1 MFYLLGMINA
11 SKLKHQYYLG
21 HFMSEK
27 KQILVVEDDQDLA
40 LLVSEYL
47 NAQGFS
53 TNIIDNGL
61 DAVDEIINK
70 QPALVI
76 LDLNLPGRD
85 GFSICRAVRSQ
96 YPGPLLM
103 LTASDEAIDQVVG
116 LELGADDY
124 VKKPIEPRILLARI
138 RALLRRIEEIEFKSV
153 QQKNTGA
160 ESQIADTS
168 GEAAISAQDMLTA
181 GDISIHVAN
190 RIVYFHETEL
200 NLSTPEYEL
209 LLILAQHAGEI
220 VSRNFLFEQIKGYEY
235 DGVSRFIDIIISQL
249 RHKLSDEAAAI
260 IKTIRGKGYLLIR

>member
-1 MFYLLGMINA
+1 
-11 SKLKHQYYLG
+11 
-21 HFMSEK
+21 MSEK
-27 KQILVVEDDQDLA
+27 KQIIVVEDDQDLA
-40 LLVSEYL
+40 LLISEYL
-47 NAQGFS
+47 NAQGFT

-85 GFSICRAVRSQ
+85 GFSICRAVRGQ

-138 RALLRRIEEIEFKSV
+138 RALLRRIEEIEYQNSQHKRPEATASPSDASNDV
-153 QQKNTGA
+153 GA
-160 ESQIADTS
+160 ANIP
-168 GEAAISAQDMLTA
+168 AQDMLTA
-181 GDISIHVAN
+181 GEIHINTAN
-190 RIVYFHETEL
+190 RIVYFQGEEIS
-200 NLSTPEYEL
+200 LSTPEYEL
-209 LLILAQHAGEI
+209 LLVLAKHAGEI

-249 RHKLSDEAAAI
+249 RHKLSDEAATI
-260 IKTIRGKGYLLIR
+260 IKTVRGKGYLLIR

>member
-1 MFYLLGMINA
+1 
-11 SKLKHQYYLG
+11 
-21 HFMSEK
+21 MSEK

-47 NAQGFS
+47 NAQGFV

-61 DAVDEIINK
+61 DAVDQIINE

-85 GFSICRAVRSQ
+85 GFSICRAVRNQ

-138 RALLRRIEEIEFKSV
+138 RALLRRIEEIEYKNA
-153 QQKNTGA
+153 QQKNTDNDPPIT
-160 ESQIADTS
+160 EQNNTT
-168 GEAAISAQDMLTA
+168 GEAAASTQDMLTA
-181 GDISIHVAN
+181 GDIHIHVAN
-190 RIVYFHETEL
+190 RIVYFQEKEL
-200 NLSTPEYEL
+200 HLSTPEYEL

>member
-1 MFYLLGMINA
+1 
-11 SKLKHQYYLG
+11 
-21 HFMSEK
+21 MSDK

-47 NAQGFS
+47 NAQGF
-53 TNIIDNGL
+53 TTDIIDNGL

-85 GFSICRAVRSQ
+85 GFSVCRAVRSQ
-96 YPGPLLM
+96 YPGPVLM

-124 VKKPIEPRILLARI
+124 VNKPIEPRILLARI
-138 RALLRRIEEIEFKSV
+138 RALLRRIEEIEYKNT
-153 QQKNTGA
+153 QQKAA
-160 ESQIADTS
+160 EDQITADSS
-168 GEAAISAQDMLTA
+168 GEPATSAQDMLTA
-181 GDISIHVAN
+181 GEISINVAN
-190 RIVYFHETEL
+190 RVVYFQQTEL

-209 LLILAQHAGEI
+209 LLILAKHAGEI
-220 VSRNFLFEQIKGYEY
+220 VSRNFLFKQIKGYEY
-235 DGVSRFIDIIISQL
+235 DGVSRFIDILISQL